1 MDMNWTHGGP
11 TFLASFL
18 AAVAEAVE
26 ALTVILAVGSVRGW
40 SGALSG
46 GATAVAVL
54 LALVATLGK
63 TSTRLPLHTLRI
75 VVGAL
80 LLLFGLHWLRQAK
93 FRSAGRISLH
103 MKKLYVTFVV
113 SIMLLIRTS

>member
-1 MDMNWTHGGP
+1 MDINWTYSGP

-18 AAVAEAVE
+18 AAVVEAVE

-46 GATAVAVL
+46 CAAAIAVL
-54 LALVATLGK
+54 LALVAMLGK
-63 TSTRLPLHTLRI
+63 SLTRVPLHTLQT

-80 LLLFGLHWLRQAK
+80 LLMFGLRWLRKAILSRR
-93 FRSAGRISLH
+93 FRGSLSDRHARRNRGRL
-103 MKKLYVTFVV
+103 
-113 SIMLLIRTS
+113 